1 MKKLVLGSLLLAAIA
16 TQATGC
22 IITTEDDDPGEAAFI
37 TADWTFRN
45 IATQSNTGCP
55 AGFGTVAL
63 HNQEVDLDNR
73 PIPGTEVIDLFDCI
87 DGRHESA
94 PLDPV
99 VYETWLEV
107 TSSGGASVY
116 AESLSAIV
124 DVTQVDKT
132 FSATILNDGGY
143 FQVAW
148 DLRGATTNNPLQ
160 CRDVANLDGVEII
173 STVTG
178 GTQAVVD
185 KFDCENGIDISGGLL
200 QGSYTVSV
208 DAFDDAAGA
217 LGPPV
222 NLTNRT
228 IKDRN
233 GVTDLG
239 RVTLPITGK

>member
-1 MKKLVLGSLLLAAIA
+1 VKLY
-16 TQATGC
+16 
-22 IITTEDDDPGEAAFI
+22 
-37 TADWTFRN
+37 
-45 IATQSNTGCP
+45 
-55 AGFGTVAL
+55 
-63 HNQEVDLDNR
+63 NQELDANNR
-73 PIPGTEVIDLFDCI
+73 PIGEPIVDLFDCI

-94 PLDPV
+94 ALDPV

-107 TSSGGASVY
+107 RNGEFGAVY

-124 DVTQVDKT
+124 DVRDVDKT

-148 DLRGATTNNPLQ
+148 ALKGQTTNQPLQ

-185 KFDCENGIDISGGLL
+185 QFDCTKGIDISGGLL
-200 QGSYTVSV
+200 AGAYTVSV
-208 DAFDDAAGA
+208 DAFQDGGPA

-239 RVTLPITGK
+239 TVTLPITGL

>member
-22 IITTEDDDPGEAAFI
+22 IITTEDDVPADAAFI

-45 IATQSNTGCP
+45 VATQSNTGCP

-63 HNQEVDLDNR
+63 HNQEVDIDNR

-107 TSSGGASVY
+107 TSAGGGSVY

-124 DVTQVDKT
+124 DVRDVDKT

-143 FQVAW
+143 FQFAW
-148 DLRGATTNNPLQ
+148 NLRGAQSGAPLQ
-160 CRDVANLDGVEII
+160 CRDVANLDGVEIH
-173 STVTG
+173 STVA
-178 GTQAVVD
+178 GTMNAVTD
-185 KFDCENGIDISGGLL
+185 QFDCENGIDITGGLL
-200 QGSYTVSV
+200 
-208 DAFDDAAGA
+208 AGA
-217 LGPPV
+217 YNVSINAFNDVQGGLGTPV
-222 NLTNRT
+222 NMNNRT

-239 RVTLPITGK
+239 TVTLPITGL